1 MSEMVVNFNEIQK
14 TLEPLFGNRYV
25 RIVVQNDAAVISA
38 DNANDIKKL
47 KARGIAR
54 QHSNPSLI
62 EGEKGAW
69 ERAAVEKH
77 EERFGGK
84 CGNS

>member
-1 MSEMVVNFNEIQK
+1 MSEIVVSFNEIQK

-25 RIVVQNDAAVISA
+25 RIVVQDDAAVISA
-38 DNANDIKKL
+38 DNTNDVKKL

-54 QHSNPSLI
+54 QYSNLSLI
-62 EGEKGAW
+62 EGEKSAW
-69 ERAAVEKH
+69 ERATVEKH

-84 CGNS
+84 GGNS

>member
-1 MSEMVVNFNEIQK
+1 MSEMVVSFNEIQK

-38 DNANDIKKL
+38 DDTNSTKKL

-54 QHSNPSLI
+54 QYANLSLI

-77 EERFGGK
+77 EERFGEK
-84 CGNS
+84 SDNP